1 MGQEGI
7 GPRIWR
13 TVVLDAG
20 APARAKQAGERL
32 GSRDTSDVSDAHVI
46 CCAVER
52 DAVVV
57 TSEPDDM
64 EALTEPGESLPLI
77 AI

>member
-1 MGQEGI
+1 MVKWIEKSE
-7 GPRIWR
+7 
-13 TVVLDAG
+13 VDSLDE
-20 APARAKQAGERL
+20 ARAKQTGERL
-32 GSRDTSDVSDAHVI
+32 GSRDTSDVGDAHVI

-57 TSEPDDM
+57 TSDPDDM
-64 EALTEPGESLPLI
+64 EALTEPGESVPLI

>member
-1 MGQEGI
+1 
-7 GPRIWR
+7 
-13 TVVLDAG
+13 
-20 APARAKQAGERL
+20 
-32 GSRDTSDVSDAHVI
+32 VI

-57 TSEPDDM
+57 TSDPDDM